1 MINLDLPHNDLPLLP
16 PQHTFETVPVLKAL
30 NMASRAL
37 GRLKGIDAINDTKVS
52 LLVMEPLLVPESVSS
67 NEIEWIHTTTKEFFD
82 AEVDNKKMTGNNKEV
97 QNYRDALLWWF
108 RQIQT
113 RWWLIVNDIVKM
125 QEFLEPNKPGI
136 HSSPGKKIMNS
147 VTWQTLYVPPQGQ
160 QLLLDLMANLEKYI
174 NDDSLSS
181 VDPLIK
187 MAVIHYQFE
196 SIHPFLDGN
205 WRTWRI
211 IMILYLV
218 LKELLDLPILYL
230 SGYINTYKWDYY
242 RLLHE
247 VRTKNNREEYIIY
260 MLRGIQQQAEHTTQQ
275 LIDIDTLIKEVKE
288 KVKQISSL
296 RYSEDFVMALFH
308 KPSFTIA
315 SIEQE
320 SGLHRNTL
328 GKYITILADQWIIH
342 NLEKKRSHNAYSVVG
357 FREILQRTNSA

>member
-1 MINLDLPHNDLPLLP
+1 MTYRQWHRKNAR
-16 PQHTFETVPVLKAL
+16 VP
-30 NMASRAL
+30 R
-37 GRLKGIDAINDTKVS
+37 T
-52 LLVMEPLLVPESVSS
+52 
-67 NEIEWIHTTTKEFFD
+67 
-82 AEVDNKKMTGNNKEV
+82 
-97 QNYRDALLWWF
+97 Q
-108 RQIQT
+108 QT
-113 RWWLIVNDIVKM
+113 WYPFITR
-125 QEFLEPNKPGI
+125 
-136 HSSPGKKIMNS
+136 KKIMNS
-147 VTWQTLYVPPQGQ
+147 VTRQTLYVPPQGQ
-160 QLLLDLMANLEKYI
+160 QLLLDLMANLEKYT

-275 LIDIDTLIKEVKE
+275 LIDIDTLIKAVKE

-296 RYSEDFVMALFH
+296 RIVKTLWWL
-308 KPSFTIA
+308 SFINHHSLLLRSNKSQV
-315 SIEQE
+315 SIEIRWVSISPYSLINE
-320 SGLHRNTL
+320 LF
-328 GKYITILADQWIIH
+328 IT
-342 NLEKKRSHNAYSVVG
+342 
-357 FREILQRTNSA
+357 